1 MQGTFLN
8 IYDQHVDGIF
18 AYCLGKTGNKDVAKV
33 LTKEV
38 FAKTWDAVTPD
49 HSAKEIKTLLY
60 TVAANSI
67 KQPIPQKTASF
78 MIPSLA
84 L

>member
-8 IYDQHVDGIF
+8 IYDQHVDEIF

-33 LTKEV
+33 LTREV
-38 FAKTWDAVTPD
+38 FAKTWDAVTPA

-67 KQPIPQKTASF
+67 KQPVQQKRVSF
-78 MIPSLA
+78 MIPSFA